1 MTTITRWDPFRELS
15 TLRSE
20 LDRFFDEPVFNA
32 PRLWPGNGDEAT
44 LALDISENED
54 EFTVTASV
62 PGVAPEEIEITLSD
76 NVLTIKG
83 ETKTEKEV
91 EETRYHLRER
101 RWGSFYRSITLPLA
115 VEADK
120 VEAVNENGVL
130 TLHLPKAEAIK
141 PKKISVKKMIK
152 GA

>member
-1 MTTITRWDPFRELS
+1 MTTITRWDPFREVA
-15 TLRSE
+15 TLRNE
-20 LDRFFDEPVFNA
+20 FDRFFNEPVFNT
-32 PRLWPGNGDEAT
+32 PRLWPGNGDET
-44 LALDISENED
+44 KLALDIAENED

-62 PGVAPEEIEITLSD
+62 PGIAPEDIEITLAD

-83 ETKTEKEV
+83 EMKAENEV

-115 VEADK
+115 VDAEK

-130 TLHLPKAEAIK
+130 TLHLPKADAIK
-141 PKKISVKKMIK
+141 PKKISVKKMLK
-152 GA
+152 GS